1 MLSSF
6 DKSKNGMVSRS
17 SSSLTTVVKKKKVW
31 KNEYWISNLQTKCF
45 FLHLNNVFMH
55 D

>member
-45 FLHLNNVFMH
+45 FPSYQRIYA
-55 D
+55 